1 MFNKDLREA
10 AQNRLK
16 KAAKNFEKSAQETQQ
31 AAANLYEVRMQLK
44 GRVDQSI
51 EVINRFKNTPYELST
66 TIEKIKVSMGTF
78 DAVIRE
84 ATKDAHHV
92 DAGTRKNIATGV
104 MVGTG
109 VAALAPT
116 AAMGIATTFGVASTG
131 TAISA
136 LSGAAA
142 TNAALAWLG
151 GGALA
156 AGGAGVAGGE
166 ALLALAG
173 PLGWAIGGAALVGG
187 GLLANGKNKRL
198 AEEANEKTA
207 EITSHIRVQNLLTE
221 EIRQMKNLTKNDLAY
236 LTEAN
241 LKVSDFGT
249 DYATLAT
256 EEKQILG
263 SFVNNVN
270 VATNRLNA
278 IIGERGYSN
287 ADKKKLE
294 NTNLDN
300 AGEVKVFGGTKQG
313 LTVNDLSDAYER
325 KITFNGKIS
334 RLSLLDEPGLLTV
347 NFSKIEITNVEGTSS
362 VVRKPFYAVTGI
374 TDTEYFEAMN
384 HVNDHAVHSFSGT
397 VEIDE
402 AGRVYLRDVQ

>member
-166 ALLALAG
+166 
-173 PLGWAIGGAALVGG
+173 AALVGG